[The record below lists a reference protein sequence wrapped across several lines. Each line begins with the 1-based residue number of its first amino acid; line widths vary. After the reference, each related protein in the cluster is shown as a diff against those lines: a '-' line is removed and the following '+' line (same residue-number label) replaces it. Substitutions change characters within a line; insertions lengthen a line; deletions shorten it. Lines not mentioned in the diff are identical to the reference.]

1 MLRASSSHVCVS
13 HIPHATED
21 VPRLTRSYPAMNC
34 TAGWFDKKRG
44 VAFGVLF
51 SGSSVGGIV
60 FPILVSRLIAQ
71 VGFAWAMRTCGF
83 LVLFLLIIAN
93 LTIKPFN
100 PPHPKPVTGTQL
112 LRPLKEADFL
122 FLSAG
127 VFCFSYGFFAPINY
141 LPVEAISGGMSSD
154 LAQYLPSILNAGSLF
169 GRLLAGVVADK
180 IGRYNI
186 YSIVCYFSGIW
197 ILALWLVD
205 TSDAAII
212 AFAVL
217 FGFFSG
223 AYVSLITPLILAISP
238 FQELGFRTG
247 MVMFATAVAGLTTN
261 PINGAIIDGAGGWN
275 GLKIFSGVFCLAGST
290 LVFVT
295 RLRRTGLTLA
305 TVF

>member
-1 MLRASSSHVCVS
+1 M
-13 HIPHATED
+13 
-21 VPRLTRSYPAMNC
+21 
-34 TAGWFDKKRG
+34 
-44 VAFGVLF
+44 AFGVLF
-51 SGSSVGGIV
+51 TGSSVGGII
-60 FPILVSRLIAQ
+60 FPILVSRLIAE
-71 VGFAWAMRTCGF
+71 VGFPWAMRTCGF

-93 LTIKPFN
+93 LTVKPFN
-100 PPHPKPVTGTQL
+100 PPHPHPVTGRQL
-112 LRPLKEADFL
+112 LNPLKEVDFL
-122 FLSAG
+122 FLGAG
-127 VFCFSYGFFAPINY
+127 VFCFSYGFFAPLNY
-141 LPVEAISGGMSSD
+141 LTVEAINGGMRTD
-154 LAQYLPSILNAGSLF
+154 LAQYLLSMLNAGSLF
-169 GRLLAGVVADK
+169 GRLLAGIFSDK

-197 ILALWLVD
+197 ILALWMTD

-261 PINGAIIDGAGGWN
+261 PINGAIVDGASGWN
-275 GLKIFSGVFCLAGST
+275 GLKIFSGVFCLVGST

-295 RLRRTGLTLA
+295 RLRRTGFKLA
-305 TVF
+305 ARF